1 MRFCSGITKSG
12 TRCTHSVSGSAQFC
26 HLHDP
31 AKSKQRKRIASK
43 AGKSRPSKVLL
54 DLRSRLVE
62 IGEDVLEGKTDTKRA
77 SVAAQAFNVAIRC
90 VEAERKLKESEEF
103 EARLEALEEA
113 TRTERELYEGRGR
126 WR

>member
-1 MRFCSGITKSG
+1 M
-12 TRCTHSVSGSAQFC
+12 
-26 HLHDP
+26 HDP
-31 AKSKQRKRIASK
+31 AKSEQRKRIASK